1 MLWRGR
7 RQSDNIEDDRSDS
20 GGGLGGGSPGQ
31 FRIPIGGS
39 AGGGGMSLSGI
50 IIFAVI
56 AFIAWAVFGINPLQL
71 LNGGGD
77 LGGGQITSDNS
88 SGTPSGTGA
97 GAPANDEMKQF
108 VATVLA
114 ETEDTWTGIFKANGM
129 TYEDPKLVLFSGQ
142 IRSACGFASSAA
154 GPFYCPG
161 DHKVYLDMT
170 FFQQL
175 DQQFGASGEFAR
187 AYVIAH
193 EVGHHVQNLTGI
205 MSKFNQMRQGMSEVQ
220 ANQMSVRVELQA
232 DCFAGVWAHY
242 TAQKGILEQGD
253 IESALNAA
261 KQIGDDTLQKKMQ
274 GYVVPESFNHG
285 TSAQR
290 QTWLARGYKSGKL
303 SDCDTFNNPI

>member
-7 RQSDNIEDDRSDS
+7 RQSDNVEDERSDS
-20 GGGLGGGSPGQ
+20 GGGGGLGGGSPGQ

-39 AGGGGMSLSGI
+39 AGGGTS
-50 IIFAVI
+50 IFIVI
-56 AFIAWAVFGINPLQL
+56 LVVLAGWYFGFDPSQIL
-71 LNGGGD
+71 GGGD
-77 LGGGQITSDNS
+77 TGGGGQITDD
-88 SGTPSGTGA
+88 SGSQDGGS
-97 GAPANDEMKQF
+97 GAPASDEMKQF

-114 ETEDTWTGIFKANGM
+114 ETEETWTGIFQSQGLK
-129 TYEDPKLVLFSGQ
+129 YEDPKLVLFSGQ
-142 IRSACGFASSAA
+142 IRSACGFASKAA

-205 MSKFNQMRQGMSEVQ
+205 LPKFNQMRQGMSEAD
-220 ANQMSVRVELQA
+220 ANHMSMQVELQA

-285 TSAQR
+285 TSQQR

-303 SDCDTFNNPI
+303 SDCNTLSGPI